1 MGTPVTPPPH
11 SDVPNYAEQTTSR
24 RGRRE
29 LRSSTTERRLEEEL
43 CDVTNSPVHHK
54 RRRVFVDSPPPAYA
68 DVCPLPAYSPG
79 FRSPPPAYSPGF
91 RCLPAAY
98 MGGTTVDT
106 SGRHP
111 GCPYRTGDCVCA
123 SIQILSTTEV
133 FSIHPRLANCT
144 CIIAKYN
151 HKPYLAPRYKQN
163 MYNLR
168 KARLRCVSMAHIDAH
183 VSR

>member
-1 MGTPVTPPPH
+1 MARFTSFLSPMRFIVSPLATLAFKLGDVGVTGLKTGWVRCRH
-11 SDVPNYAEQTTSR
+11 VAG
-24 RGRRE
+24 RGG
-29 LRSSTTERRLEEEL
+29 LGLGG
-43 CDVTNSPVHHK
+43 VIAY
-54 RRRVFVDSPPPAYA
+54 FVDRFRY
-68 DVCPLPAYSPG
+68 YSPG
-79 FRSPPPAYSPGF
+79 MFI
-91 RCLPAAY
+91 
-98 MGGTTVDT
+98 
-106 SGRHP
+106 
-111 GCPYRTGDCVCA
+111 CVCA

-151 HKPYLAPRYKQN
+151 HKPYLAPIYEQN